1 MGFSEIF
8 LIGIALSMDA
18 CGVSISNALAF
29 KDLKKKKII
38 ATSLLF
44 GIFQG
49 IMPLIG
55 YFAGGIFSSFIIKW
69 SKFVI
74 FIILGILGFKMLI
87 EGFSQ
92 KEETTTKK
100 SLTVKT
106 MFLQAIATSIDA
118 FAVGITFNVSNVNI
132 FLAVSIIA
140 FTTAIMCLIAS
151 LLAKK
156 FGHILKD
163 KAIIFGGILLIVIA
177 IKALF

>member
-8 LIGIALSMDA
+8 LIGLALSMDA

-29 KDLKKKKII
+29 NDFKKNKVIT
-38 ATSLLF
+38 TSILF

-55 YFAGGIFSSFIIKW
+55 YFTGGIFSSFIVKW
-69 SKFVI
+69 SKFII

-92 KEETTTKK
+92 KEDIISQKN
-100 SLTVKT
+100 LTIKT
-106 MFLQAIATSIDA
+106 MFFQAIATSIDA
-118 FAVGITFNVSNVNI
+118 FAVGITFNASNVNI
-132 FLAVSIIA
+132 IFAVSIIA
-140 FTTAIMCLIAS
+140 ITTTILCLISS
-151 LLAKK
+151 LFAKK
-156 FGHILKD
+156 FGNILKD
-163 KAIIFGGILLIVIA
+163 KAIIFGGIILIVIA